1 MTHDEPMPW
10 MDDFA
15 PCPDCDR
22 GFVEREFVQAQGFTR
37 DTGFI
42 DVAHDPCPACG
53 GTGWVPNNG

>member
-1 MTHDEPMPW
+1 MTYDEPMPW
-10 MDDFA
+10 MDDFKV
-15 PCPDCDR
+15 CRECDR

-42 DVAHDPCPACG
+42 DVVHDPCPACG